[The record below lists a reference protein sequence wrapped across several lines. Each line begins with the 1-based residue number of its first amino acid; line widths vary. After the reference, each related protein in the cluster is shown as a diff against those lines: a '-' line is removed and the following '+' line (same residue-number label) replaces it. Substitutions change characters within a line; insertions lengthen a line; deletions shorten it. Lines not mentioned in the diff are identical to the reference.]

1 MAIPGVYQTKDDNSN
16 NKKIVEKVPTDGGD
30 GSKEAKKMLAISD
43 RTRSSSVSDNNWKRS
58 LRKEKQGEML
68 LPAIRNPARNRM
80 AGRIDRS
87 ESRQQNNNNNYHTT
101 NGTLHRPEDYVDLE
115 ASSTLPRYAH

>member
-16 NKKIVEKVPTDGGD
+16 NKKMVEKVPTDGGD
-30 GSKEAKKMLAISD
+30 SSKEAKKMLAISD

-87 ESRQQNNNNNYHTT
+87 ESRQQNNNYHTT

-115 ASSTLPRYAH
+115 SSSTLPRSGH